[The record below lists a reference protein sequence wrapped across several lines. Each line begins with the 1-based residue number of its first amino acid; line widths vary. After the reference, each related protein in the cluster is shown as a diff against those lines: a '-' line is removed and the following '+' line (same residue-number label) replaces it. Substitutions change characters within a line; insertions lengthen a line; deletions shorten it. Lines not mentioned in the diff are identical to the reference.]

1 MSDDKARRPRPLTTG
16 VRRASGR
23 QPAFPDRGR
32 RRPRLVQDQHLLEKL
47 AHFNRERIPERVV
60 HAKGSGAY
68 GHFEVFEPNSSD
80 GPAQTGRPLY
90 APIEVRGIAGSH
102 APERHAEDDDFVQ
115 AGTLYRLIS
124 ESERARLIASI
135 AGNLAQVTRKEII
148 DRSIGHFRRADP
160 EYGARLDQAVETHK
174 RT

>member
-1 MSDDKARRPRPLTTG
+1 MADNQHSQTAGAGGP
-16 VRRASGR
+16 V
-23 QPAFPDRGR
+23 
-32 RRPRLVQDQHLLEKL
+32 LVQDQHLLEKL

-80 GPAQTGRPLY
+80 GPAQTDRPLY

-115 AGTLYRLIS
+115 AGTLYRLIT

-160 EYGARLDQAVETHK
+160 EYGARLDQAGGDSQAYLNPEEGLQ
-174 RT
+174 

>member
-1 MSDDKARRPRPLTTG
+1 MTKRDGPGRSRPE
-16 VRRASGR
+16 SGAPVADN
-23 QPAFPDRGR
+23 QHSQTAGAGGPV
-32 RRPRLVQDQHLLEKL
+32 LVQDQHLLEKL
-47 AHFNRERIPERVV
+47 AHFNRERIPDRVV

-68 GHFEVFEPNSSD
+68 GHFKVFEPNSSD
-80 GPAQTGRPLY
+80 DPAQTDRPLY

-135 AGNLAQVTRKEII
+135 AGKLAQGTPKGII
-148 DRSIGHFRRADP
+148 GRSIRHLRPARPEERA
-160 EYGARLDQAVETHK
+160 GLGQAVGSYK
-174 RT
+174 RN